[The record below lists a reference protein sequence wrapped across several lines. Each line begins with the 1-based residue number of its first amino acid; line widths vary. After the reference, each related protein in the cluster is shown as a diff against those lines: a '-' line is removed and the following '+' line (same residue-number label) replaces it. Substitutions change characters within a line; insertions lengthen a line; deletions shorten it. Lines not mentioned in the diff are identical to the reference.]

1 MKLLEPITI
10 GSLKLR
16 NRIVMPPMATLYG
29 SADGTVS
36 PRLYE
41 YYLRRARGGVGLVV
55 VENTAPSPGAINY
68 PNTLEIHDP
77 ASEPGFARL
86 ARGIKAAGAAA
97 AIQLFH
103 PGRQM
108 HPKYTGNVPV
118 APSAIPCPVM
128 RAVPRPLDVDDIQRL
143 IEHFVQGAV
152 RARAAG
158 FDAVE
163 IHAAHGYLVG
173 QFLSPL
179 ANQRSD
185 AYGGDTARRA
195 RFAVEIGSA
204 IREQLG
210 DDFPLLLRFS
220 ADEKI
225 AGGLTL
231 AETRRLVPLFEKAGY
246 SALHVS
252 AGCYPSMEWI
262 VQPYLQTPG
271 CLAELAAA
279 VRKETNLPV
288 IAVGRISDPNIA
300 EAILRDGSADLVSMG
315 RALIADPDLP
325 HKTVA
330 GRQDS
335 IRPCLACNVCI
346 QAVGH
351 GPTRCAV
358 NPEMGHEAEQGR
370 ALPAAARILVV
381 GGGPAGMEAARAATN
396 RGHQVTLIER
406 SMALGGQLRLAAD
419 FPSKPEFGR
428 LLKYYQASLARSP
441 VEVILNTEAD
451 VRLLEGFEVDR
462 LVVATGAIPRPLAL
476 VEPATHPR
484 ICQALEILEK
494 RTPLG
499 GDIIIVGGGLLGL
512 DTAEFLSPNA
522 DRVTVF
528 EAGRHVADEL
538 EWNVRRMRLKSLK
551 ARGVRIV
558 EQTRLVRLD
567 GHSAIYRD
575 REEVE
580 HTMRAD
586 AVVLAL
592 GLVPY
597 NPLGDAGP
605 GLPFEVTLIGDCR
618 HPGGITAAVSQG
630 RVAGSG

>member
-1 MKLLEPITI
+1 
-10 GSLKLR
+10 
-16 NRIVMPPMATLYG
+16 
-29 SADGTVS
+29 
-36 PRLYE
+36 
-41 YYLRRARGGVGLVV
+41 
-55 VENTAPSPGAINY
+55 
-68 PNTLEIHDP
+68 
-77 ASEPGFARL
+77 
-86 ARGIKAAGAAA
+86 
-97 AIQLFH
+97 
-103 PGRQM
+103 
-108 HPKYTGNVPV
+108 
-118 APSAIPCPVM
+118 
-128 RAVPRPLDVDDIQRL
+128 
-143 IEHFVQGAV
+143 
-152 RARAAG
+152 
-158 FDAVE
+158 
-163 IHAAHGYLVG
+163 
-173 QFLSPL
+173 
-179 ANQRSD
+179 
-185 AYGGDTARRA
+185 
-195 RFAVEIGSA
+195 
-204 IREQLG
+204 
-210 DDFPLLLRFS
+210 
-220 ADEKI
+220 
-225 AGGLTL
+225 
-231 AETRRLVPLFEKAGY
+231 
-246 SALHVS
+246 
-252 AGCYPSMEWI
+252 
-262 VQPYLQTPG
+262 
-271 CLAELAAA
+271 
-279 VRKETNLPV
+279 
-288 IAVGRISDPNIA
+288 
-300 EAILRDGSADLVSMG
+300 
-315 RALIADPDLP
+315 
-325 HKTVA
+325 
-330 GRQDS
+330 
-335 IRPCLACNVCI
+335 
-346 QAVGH
+346 
-351 GPTRCAV
+351 
-358 NPEMGHEAEQGR
+358 MGHEAEQGR

-580 HTMRAD
+580 HAMRAD

-630 RVAGSG
+630 RVVGSG